1 MSELDESTYALA
13 RTYNHKDKDLP
24 FGCSEID
31 IYSKDD
37 SEICKLS
44 EIEKF
49 ANRFEPLHPPLGM
62 KYVWAT
68 YRVNG
73 VTDHGN
79 ILRVWKKGYKPVPK
93 ERHPEAYSDGSV
105 SGFISRRGSVL
116 LEISERDANIH
127 SNRLDYI
134 NSEIEKNPGFCLEIS
149 RNREQYVK
157 ELNAPVM
164 PEIEIN

>member
-1 MSELDESTYALA
+1 MSNLDEST
-13 RTYNHKDKDLP
+13 
-24 FGCSEID
+24 CSEVDVYLKLNTD
-31 IYSKDD
+31 ISKP
-37 SEICKLS
+37 SEL
-44 EIEKF
+44 EKF
-49 ANRFEPLHPPLGM
+49 ADMLKPLYPPLGM
-62 KYVWAT
+62 KYAWAT
-68 YRVNG
+68 YRVDG
-73 VTDHGN
+73 ATDHAN

-134 NSEIEKNPGFCLEIS
+134 NSEIEKKPGLGLEIS

-157 ELNAPVM
+157 ELNAPVT